1 MKYFLQKN
9 NFIALVIVFLL
20 QLWYNILKLNALRR
34 KFRFAAI
41 NSGFRRGFQ
50 CVAG

>member
-1 MKYFLQKN
+1 MKYFLRK
-9 NFIALVIVFLL
+9 IISLPLVIVFLL